1 MMVQEHPWKGVT
13 MNKSI
18 SHLMVAVLQ
27 EQDIELATSAL
38 AQFDVPVIRL
48 TSTGGFLKLRNT
60 TLLIGINDELAVKV
74 ISTLQKTC
82 RQRVEYMAVPLEG
95 SNLPLPMPVPV
106 MVGGAKVFVIPVEQ
120 FEEI

>member
-1 MMVQEHPWKGVT
+1 MGLR
-13 MNKSI
+13 I
-18 SHLMVAVLQ
+18 SHLMMAVLQ

-38 AQFDVPVIRL
+38 GQFDVPIIRL
-48 TSTGGFLKLRNT
+48 TSTGGFLRLRNT
-60 TLLIGINDELAVKV
+60 ILLIGINDELGEKI

-106 MVGGAKVFVIPVEQ
+106 MVGGAKAFVLPVER

>member
-1 MMVQEHPWKGVT
+1 
-13 MNKSI
+13 MNTKDKI
-18 SHLMVAVLQ
+18 
-27 EQDIELATSAL
+27 
-38 AQFDVPVIRL
+38 
-48 TSTGGFLKLRNT
+48 
-60 TLLIGINDELAVKV
+60 

-106 MVGGAKVFVIPVEQ
+106 MVGGAKAFVLPVER